1 MKLMILNK
9 ISEEKLTEF
18 RNAVPGSVI
27 ESYPSPRDAL
37 PHVSDADA
45 IAIWGFQNVQPF
57 LEAITP
63 CSLDSFSVRWCR
75 TPSYK
80 RYVKKA
86 HYTDKLSRHP

>member
-18 RNAVPGSVI
+18 RNAIPGSVI

-45 IAIWGFQNVQPF
+45 IAMWGFQNVQPF
-57 LEAITP
+57 LEASP
-63 CSLDSFSVRWCR
+63 HVRWIH
-75 TPSYK
+75 S
-80 RYVKKA
+80 
-86 HYTDKLSRHP
+86 LSDGVEHLLTKDMLKGPLY